1 MYKVVLAAAFT
12 VPLGVGCGD
21 APSSSGEGG
30 VGGTPPEAGA
40 GAGAGDAGGGDAG
53 PTLALHDVSVLFPL
67 PTQLDSS
74 DVLRLGSEGRG
85 GPLLSEE
92 IYASLDVFQAQPFSY
107 GDWIVVAARI
117 DPCFPDLALLETAP
131 ETCRRQ
137 IRLVAQPLELTELA
151 SEVAASDQGLHLL
164 YDLGDDFDAA
174 ADEWLALRA
183 PGPTDVPLG
192 VHPTLVEEGLDGE
205 FGVAFRAMLTTYVG
219 AATLS
224 QLTFM
229 NGRSVEWEF
238 GGFRVEP
245 AGPLTPI
252 EIHGLEGATRVLYRA
267 TSETKPF
274 ELEPVSPEGLALLPL
289 AGTYDEDTGSLVFDA
304 RYWELKL
311 AVEKAVAIEDPTR
324 ENPDTIDCASCH
336 FAERARKRAKVY
348 GVDPGGIPPYQHDD
362 ATLFDTVP
370 PAEQENLLQLRG
382 FGWNGTTPIFMQ
394 RTIHE
399 SAAVATVLGAALPV
413 TSGRGR

>member
-1 MYKVVLAAAFT
+1 MSRVGIVLLLAA
-12 VPLGVGCGD
+12 
-21 APSSSGEGG
+21 SSCGEGSSAS
-30 VGGTPPEAGA
+30 GGAAGA
-40 GAGAGDAGGGDAG
+40 GGQPSEAGGGAGASEATGGGGGDSG

-67 PTQLDSS
+67 PEQLDSS
-74 DVLRLGSEGRG
+74 AVLRLGSEGRG
-85 GPLLSEE
+85 GPLLSEQA
-92 IYASLDVFQAQPFSY
+92 YASIDVFQAQAFSY
-107 GDWIVVAARI
+107 DDWIVVAARI
-117 DPCFPDLALLETAP
+117 DPCFPDLALLESAP

-137 IRLVAQPLELTELA
+137 IRLVAQPLALA
-151 SEVAASDQGLHLL
+151 PQSSQVVASDQGLHLL

-183 PGPTDVPLG
+183 LGPTDVPLG

-205 FGVAFRAMLTTYVG
+205 FGVVFRAMLTTYVG

-245 AGPLTPI
+245 AGTLTPI

-274 ELEPVSPEGLALLPL
+274 ELEPVSPEGFALLAL
-289 AGTYDEDTGSLVFDA
+289 AGSYDEETGGLVFDA
-304 RYWELKL
+304 PYWELKV
-311 AVEKAVAIEDPTR
+311 AVEQAIAIEDPTR

-336 FAERARKRAKVY
+336 FAERARKRAKLY
-348 GVDPGGIPPYQHDD
+348 GVDPGGIPPYQHD
-362 ATLFDTVP
+362 ANLFDTVP

-382 FGWNGTTPIFMQ
+382 FGWNGTTPIFLQ

-399 SAAVATVLGAALPV
+399 SAAVATVLGAGLLP
-413 TSGRGR
+413 SDGRR